1 MCHKG
6 FHAEFSSKQRQ
17 YRLIS
22 LIREEERRQSNHW
35 NQLFTMKNSTLA
47 GCSGTWLHNI
57 VTECETGFWHVNHI
71 LVTRNLSHELQV
83 MSYWICSDYEFIMLF
98 PLLLKALISPTW
110 GLKNGN
116 AWRIKKDRCLTTANI
131 YISVLLKQY
140 FMDIVFY
147 SWQTVISFYQKQLCD
162 NATIK
167 VIVQSQYENPSH
179 FCYPSN
185 MMKKINIITVK
196 HV

>member
-1 MCHKG
+1 
-6 FHAEFSSKQRQ
+6 
-17 YRLIS
+17 
-22 LIREEERRQSNHW
+22 
-35 NQLFTMKNSTLA
+35 
-47 GCSGTWLHNI
+47 
-57 VTECETGFWHVNHI
+57 
-71 LVTRNLSHELQV
+71 
-83 MSYWICSDYEFIMLF
+83 
-98 PLLLKALISPTW
+98 
-110 GLKNGN
+110 
-116 AWRIKKDRCLTTANI
+116 
-131 YISVLLKQY
+131 
-140 FMDIVFY
+140 MDIVFY

>member
-6 FHAEFSSKQRQ
+6 FHAECSSKQRQ

-116 AWRIKKDRCLTTANI
+116 AWRIKNDRCFTTANI

-147 SWQTVISFYQKQLCD
+147 SWQTVISFIRNNFVIMQPLKLMF
-162 NATIK
+162 K
-167 VIVQSQYENPSH
+167 V
-179 FCYPSN
+179 N
-185 MMKKINIITVK
+185 MRILPISAIHPIWWKKSILLQ
-196 HV
+196 